1 MSKVID
7 GIRKDLQQIPKN
19 LKEKARAFKPKKF
32 LLLNFPYFLIAYF
45 CNKLAWLYYMVDGE
59 DVFTR
64 LMNTMAQVGD
74 ALGLPVLSLN
84 PKHLLFGIAGGAAMK
99 YAVYAKS
106 KNAKKMRKGMEYGS
120 ARWGKHYSSLGELER
135 IDGVGKAAAYEI
147 LATVRQWYPGWLT

>member
-106 KNAKKMRKGMEYGS
+106 KNAKKLRKGMEYGS
-120 ARWGKHYSSLGELER
+120 ARWGNAKDIEPYIINR
-135 IDGVGKAAAYEI
+135 A
-147 LATVRQWYPGWLT
+147 